1 MLIDFFFILVPT
13 MFTKTDLGKKNDFL
27 DKAKAEREKRMQEKQ
42 KDASAV
48 KIQVDVEPSL
58 RDPSTRGK
66 HCQLKA

>member
-1 MLIDFFFILVPT
+1 

-48 KIQVDVEPSL
+48 KIQVN
-58 RDPSTRGK
+58 
-66 HCQLKA
+66 